1 MSGNYRIDVKDFGP
15 IGQGSID
22 VRPFTVLIGPSNT
35 GKSWFATL
43 LYALHRSL
51 SGDIRAFP
59 TDSEA
64 RAAHVEPVAESLRVW
79 SAKAELGDRMPD
91 VPQDVGE
98 RIRALLASPDELG
111 ASLAQ
116 ELRRCFGAADVEELV
131 RRAPAGEASAGI
143 GLSVR
148 GDAGVPQTSYKFQF
162 DGGKAWRVNGDIPEI
177 KEIPRGL
184 EPGLREELG
193 YIAGFHE
200 ANWKILRREGRVSET
215 DATGGARYGD
225 EWQDIGRTFDVFR
238 ALTNALYRWRLKPL
252 RHNAHY
258 LPADRTGAMHSFPMI
273 ANSLLH
279 SVTATGAR
287 RSRYPALSG
296 VLADFFLGLVE
307 LSRAGA
313 RAGSLAESAETL
325 EKNLLRGSVRV
336 DGGQANFPAIA
347 YRPKGWQN
355 DLPLVRA
362 SSMVTELAP
371 VVLYLRYLVEPGD
384 VLIIEEP
391 EAHMHPAMQTV
402 FARDVARLVR
412 SGVRIVVTTHSEWFL
427 EQIGNLVRLS
437 GLPRAKQQ
445 GIAGADAALEP
456 DSVGAWFFQPN
467 KYGNGSA
474 AEEIVLDPQT
484 GLYPTGYE
492 AVSEALYN
500 DGATIFNRLQDN
512 IE

>member
-79 SAKAELGDRMPD
+79 SAKAELGDRLPE
-91 VPQDVGE
+91 VPQEVGE

-111 ASLAQ
+111 VSLAL

-131 RRAPAGEASAGI
+131 RRAPAGEANASI

-148 GDAGVPQTSYKFQF
+148 RDDGVPQTRYELQL
-162 DGGKAWRVNGDIPEI
+162 DGGEAWCVNGDSPEI

-184 EPGLREELG
+184 EPGLREELD
-193 YIAGFHE
+193 YIAGFHD
-200 ANWKILRREGRVSET
+200 ANREILRRKGGISET
-215 DATGGARYGD
+215 DSAGGARYGD
-225 EWQDIGRTFDVFR
+225 EWRDIGRPSDVFR
-238 ALTNALYRWRLKPL
+238 ALTNALYRWRLNPL

-258 LPADRTGAMHSFPMI
+258 LPADRTGAMHSFPVVTS
-273 ANSLLH
+273 SLLH
-279 SVTATGAR
+279 GVTATGAH
-287 RSRYPALSG
+287 RSRFPALSG
-296 VLADFFLGLVE
+296 VLADFFDGLLE
-307 LSRAGA
+307 LSRTGA
-313 RAGSLAESAETL
+313 RAESLAVSADTL
-325 EKNLLRGSVRV
+325 ENSLLGGSVRV
-336 DGGQANFPAIA
+336 DGGQTNYPAIA
-347 YRPKGWQN
+347 YRPKGWRS

-371 VVLYLRYLVEPGD
+371 VALYLRYLVEPGD

-391 EAHMHPAMQTV
+391 EAHLHPAMQTD
-402 FARDVARLVR
+402 FARELARLVR
-412 SGVRIVVTTHSEWFL
+412 SGVRIVVTTHSDWFL

-437 GLPRAKQQ
+437 GLPHAKQQ

-456 DSVGAWFFQPN
+456 DSVGAWFFQP
-467 KYGNGSA
+467 KKDGNGSV